1 MFRDNRVLKGDAVN
15 DRHQGGG
22 AAYTESSD
30 HELTQAWSDLA
41 NGLTAQLSRM
51 RDESDHLI
59 VELPDDDGATRPYS
73 QFAGFGP
80 GMVRAEISGNVYLAP
95 AYVLTD
101 EWCESLRTMGWS
113 GNEEA
118 EPNWYVERPV
128 EEAKNIAALVVA
140 SLRLAF
146 GVAHPQLLT
155 YRAWGRNAEGA
166 TELGLSASE
175 DVPVEQPSEPMVLQ
189 PEDRDDLL
197 AMIRMTLHV
206 KYDEEPTV
214 DGDGDVVLT
223 HLDQP
228 VWVRAREDMPAVE
241 IFARVV
247 HGVHSRRATAVEIGI
262 LNRDNPLVKWSVRE
276 RTVWQHIV
284 IPALPFAPGHLDAM
298 VDVFLATMTATRDDL
313 ALRAGGRVA

>member
-1 MFRDNRVLKGDAVN
+1 MN
-15 DRHQGGG
+15 DRHQGGET
-22 AAYTESSD
+22 AHTESSD
-30 HELTQAWSDLA
+30 HELDKAWNDLA
-41 NGLTAQLSRM
+41 HGLTAQLPRM

-59 VELPDDDGATRPYS
+59 VELPEGDDDGTRPYA

-80 GMVRAEISGNVYLAP
+80 GMVRAELSGNAYLAP

-113 GNEEA
+113 GNEED

-128 EEAKNIAALVVA
+128 EDARNIAALVVA
-140 SLRLAF
+140 SLRQAF
-146 GVAHPQLLT
+146 GVAHPQFLT
-155 YRAWGRNAEGA
+155 YRAWGRNADGA
-166 TELGLSASE
+166 AELGLSASE
-175 DVPVEQPSEPMVLQ
+175 DVPVEQPFEPMVLQ

-197 AMIRMTLHV
+197 AMIRMTLHA

-214 DGDGDVVLT
+214 DDDGDVVLT

-228 VWVRAREDMPAVE
+228 VWLRARDDMPAVE

-247 HGVHSRRATAVEIGI
+247 HGVHSRRATAVDIGL
-262 LNRDNPLVKWSVRE
+262 LNRDNPLVKWSMRE

-313 ALRAGGRVA
+313 ALRVGGRVA

>member
-1 MFRDNRVLKGDAVN
+1 MN

-22 AAYTESSD
+22 AAHTDSSD
-30 HELTQAWSDLA
+30 QELAQAWSGLTT
-41 NGLTAQLSRM
+41 GLTAQLQRM
-51 RDESDHLI
+51 LDESDHLL
-59 VELPDDDGATRPYS
+59 VELPDGADGGTRPYV
-73 QFAGFGP
+73 QFAGGA
-80 GMVRAEISGNVYLAP
+80 GMLRAELSGNVYLAP

-101 EWCESLRTMGWS
+101 EWCESLRSMGWG
-113 GNEEA
+113 GNDEA
-118 EPNWYVERPV
+118 EPNWFVERPV
-128 EEAKNIAALVVA
+128 GDARSIAALVVA
-140 SLRLAF
+140 ALRLAF

-155 YRAWGRNAEGA
+155 YRAWGTNSDGA
-166 TELGLSASE
+166 TELGLSATE
-175 DVPVEQPSEPMVLQ
+175 EVPAEQPSEPMVLQ

-206 KYDEEPTV
+206 KYDEDPAV
-214 DGDGDVVLT
+214 DDDGDFVLT

-228 VWVRAREDMPAVE
+228 VWVRARPDMPAVE

-247 HGVHSRRATAVEIGI
+247 HGVHSRRATAIEVGI
-262 LNRDNPLVKWSVRE
+262 LNRDNPLVKWSMHE

-313 ALRAGGRVA
+313 ALRAGGQVA